1 MGNKNYSKHFK
12 FNNNKN
18 ENANKELTVVS
29 EDVEVENEAIL
40 DPEEVENLQ
49 EEDVAD
55 VNVNGTLNG
64 VVSGCDRLNIRKE
77 PNGNSKTNIIT
88 TIAKNA
94 EVIIDPTKST
104 EEFYKVTTA
113 SGVEG
118 YCMKSFITVK

>member
-12 FNNNKN
+12 FNNHKN
-18 ENANKELTVVS
+18 ENANNEVTVVS

-40 DPEEVENLQ
+40 TQEEVTNLQ

-77 PNGNSKTNIIT
+77 SNKDSAVITIIT
-88 TIAKNA
+88 KNA

-104 EEFYKVTTA
+104 NEFYKVTTA

-118 YCMKSFITVK
+118 YCMKTFITIK